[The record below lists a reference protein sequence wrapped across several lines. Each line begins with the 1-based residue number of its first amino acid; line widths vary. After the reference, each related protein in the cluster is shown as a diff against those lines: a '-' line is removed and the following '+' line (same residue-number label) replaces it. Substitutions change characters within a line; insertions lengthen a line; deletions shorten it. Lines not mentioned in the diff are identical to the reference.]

1 MNSCSNKVGIARF
14 VRRFADFRLN
24 DKIRIARQ
32 ICLLYRKIMSPFDF
46 GNSERRHLTACLTRR
61 LCSPEKGL
69 NTQKLA
75 EGSYLDLIA
84 EQGLVSFQTDLMSFT
99 KTATN
104 KRKKV
109 KVKINDKARNTF
121 PDFSIYIYSL
131 FLLQA
136 FCGLAG

>member
-1 MNSCSNKVGIARF
+1 MTKLG
-14 VRRFADFRLN
+14 LP
-24 DKIRIARQ
+24 RQ
-32 ICLLYRKIMSPFDF
+32 ICLLNGKIMSPFDF
-46 GNSERRHLTACLTRR
+46 GSSERRHLTACLTRR

-121 PDFSIYIYSL
+121 PDFSIYIYSI